1 MDIATPV
8 VVPFGPDAFMID
20 TAGRRTDVVAD
31 RWREALAGRDM
42 DVVPA
47 AATVLVRCGYQDVL
61 TAGDREML
69 VHLAREITQD
79 EGAHSGRTVTIPVV
93 YDGDDLADVARRC
106 GMSTDAG
113 VAAHISAEF
122 RAAFCGFAPGF
133 AYLVGLPSA
142 LHLPRRDTPRTTV
155 PAGSVAIAAEYSA
168 VYPRSSPGG
177 WHLIGRTE
185 YAMFDVA
192 RDPPAIVVPGDTVR
206 FVHAAR

>member
-31 RWREALAGRDM
+31 RWRAALAGRDM

-47 AATVLVRCGYQDVL
+47 ATTVLVRCGHEDVL

-69 VHLAREITQD
+69 LRRAREVAPGEHALT
-79 EGAHSGRTVTIPVV
+79 GRTVTIPVV

-106 GMSTDAG
+106 GMSVDA
-113 VAAHISAEF
+113 VVIAHTSAEF

-133 AYLVGLPSA
+133 AYLVGLPPV
-142 LHLPRRDTPRTTV
+142 LHLPRRDTPRTAV

-168 VYPRSSPGG
+168 VYPSSSPGG
-177 WHLIGRTE
+177 WHLLGRTD
-185 YAMFDVA
+185 YAMFDVT
-192 RDPPAIVVPGDTVR
+192 RDPPALVLPGDTVR
-206 FVHAAR
+206 FVHAT